1 MKKKLSALALAL
13 VLALSLCLTGCGG
26 SDTLTL
32 NVYNWGEYISD
43 GSDGSLD
50 TIHAFEDWYGEH
62 LRPEGQGQ
70 LLHLR
75 QQRGPVR
82 QAQKRRGEL
91 RCHHPLGLHDRP
103 AQRRGDAPA
112 PEL

>member
-32 NVYNWGEYISD
+32 NVYNWQKYISD

-50 TIHAFEDWYGEH
+50 TIHAFEDWY
-62 LRPEGQGQ
+62 
-70 LLHLR
+70 
-75 QQRGPVR
+75 
-82 QAQKRRGEL
+82 
-91 RCHHPLGLHDRP
+91 DRP
-103 AQRRGDAPA
+103 TARRSRSTTPPTPA
-112 PEL
+112 TRTCTPSSKAAR

>member
-50 TIHAFEDWYGEH
+50 TIHAFEDWYEKIGRAH
-62 LRPEGQGQ
+62 
-70 LLHLR
+70 
-75 QQRGPVR
+75 V
-82 QAQKRRGEL
+82 
-91 RCHHPLGLHDRP
+91 
-103 AQRRGDAPA
+103 
-112 PEL
+112 